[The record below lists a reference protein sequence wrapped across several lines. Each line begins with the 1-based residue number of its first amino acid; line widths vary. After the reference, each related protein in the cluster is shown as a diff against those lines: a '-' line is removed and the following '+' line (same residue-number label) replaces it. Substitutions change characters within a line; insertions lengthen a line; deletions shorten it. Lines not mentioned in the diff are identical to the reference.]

1 MQITFQYSPKILQQ
15 AHTLHYRK
23 FFQFQ
28 SRLPMIMGFLAI
40 WAGILLF
47 LILGD
52 EGSRFLSISLIFF
65 GVLAIGIYYWM
76 MKTTGSRVYKK
87 LTGYHAPFIM
97 AINNQ
102 AVLMTIRE
110 ETYEMPWPEIKKALI
125 ADDMILLYPT
135 ERMFYI
141 FPRQNFA
148 ETEFLEFEQLV
159 REKVTAIF

>member
-47 LILGD
+47 LILGN

-159 REKVTAIF
+159 REKVTTIF